1 MTDLRQRPT
10 FRVNTNNI
18 LGVPVTSDE
27 PENNASLVYNNT
39 SGYYEMR
46 NIVTGGGAN
55 IFSNKTFTGEFK
67 VGANGTPLHEMRH
80 FSTSISG
87 PLNPNQS
94 TTTNIA
100 ISPAFS
106 GVPNIQ
112 IIATSDTGANPNND
126 AALTVIVNEL

>member
-1 MTDLRQRPT
+1 
-10 FRVNTNNI
+10 
-18 LGVPVTSDE
+18 
-27 PENNASLVYNNT
+27 
-39 SGYYEMR
+39 MR

-126 AALTVIVNEL
+126 AALTVIVNGAITTTNVPIKVTNENTAATTGSLRVNYILYR